1 MMISSIIQQHPISHK
16 GISVNTSPAA
26 WQVWGKGPRAPTPTF
41 ILGKKKNKVGKKPA
55 ERAKQ
60 PPTPKVWIRHWMKKL
75 HQWLTC
81 TDIIRSWI
89 SINAYWSWLSHLELH
104 NILWAK
110 KKQSIV
116 IFVGKNAVKRSNRA
130 VLSFLISLKILVV
143 WWKGIQNIV
152 TQSSKNV
159 LKECLQNSN

>member
-1 MMISSIIQQHPISHK
+1 M
-16 GISVNTSPAA
+16 
-26 WQVWGKGPRAPTPTF
+26 
-41 ILGKKKNKVGKKPA
+41 
-55 ERAKQ
+55 
-60 PPTPKVWIRHWMKKL
+60 
-75 HQWLTC
+75 
-81 TDIIRSWI
+81 RSWI

-110 KKQSIV
+110 KNQSIV

-159 LKECLQNSN
+159 LKEYLQNSN

>member
-16 GISVNTSPAA
+16 GISVNSSPAA
-26 WQVWGKGPRAPTPTF
+26 WQVWGKGPRPPTPTF
-41 ILGKKKNKVGKKPA
+41 ILGKKKHSRKKA
-55 ERAKQ
+55 GRASKTTPHPLGLD
-60 PPTPKVWIRHWMKKL
+60 PPLNEEVAPVIDVYWYYKKL
-75 HQWLTC
+75 DFNQC
-81 TDIIRSWI
+81 
-89 SINAYWSWLSHLELH
+89 
-104 NILWAK
+104 ILILIVTLGITQHFVSE

-159 LKECLQNSN
+159 WKECLQNSN